1 MSTPAEQSPTAAPS
15 AAPEQLEL
23 PGTEAQEAETEAIGF
38 EPEVVAALRA
48 GREAAKAES
57 TEETSPEAPKSPEPP
72 PKAIEKP
79 PAPVVEDD
87 KLERVLQRLQQA
99 EADKLAQAQE
109 LKTLREKAAKADEY
123 EAEWANAGAN
133 PGAVFKRAKWTPQD
147 IENYVKTGVLPK
159 NPEIERVSKDLGDKT
174 TKLEQELAELRAWR
188 ANQEG
193 QAAIQSEKTQIAK
206 ELKDLAEKHPFTFA
220 RFENETE
227 MVEEIFGVMVAA
239 YQDGKRILS
248 TQDVLSASE
257 EHWAKVA
264 ERLTRASSKSPD
276 PKPAKT
282 TPATKVTTKPT
293 TPPESE
299 EDDGMDEDE
308 RDMARAVAYYRQQK
322 SATQ

>member
-1 MSTPAEQSPTAAPS
+1 MTEPAEQPPTGSSSEPTEQPEPE
-15 AAPEQLEL
+15 APEPES
-23 PGTEAQEAETEAIGF
+23 GSHGF
-38 EPEVVAALRA
+38 DPEVIEALRA
-48 GREAAKAES
+48 GRKAEA
-57 TEETSPEAPKSPEPP
+57 TPETSPEAPKAPEQP
-72 PKAIEKP
+72 PKATEKP
-79 PAPVVEDD
+79 PAPPPEDD
-87 KLERVLQRLQQA
+87 KLERVLARLQQA

-123 EAEWANAGAN
+123 EREWANAGSD

-174 TKLEQELAELRAWR
+174 TKLEQDLAELRQWK
-188 ANQEG
+188 ANQEA
-193 QAAIQSEKTQIAK
+193 QHAISTEKAVIAS

-220 RFENETE
+220 RFESEAE
-227 MVEEIFGVMVAA
+227 MVEEVFGVMVAA

-248 TQDVLSASE
+248 TQEVLSASE
-257 EHWAKVA
+257 DHWAKVA

-308 RDMARAVAYYRQQK
+308 RDMARAIAYFRQQK

>member
-1 MSTPAEQSPTAAPS
+1 MGTPAEQPPTAAPP
-15 AAPEQLEL
+15 AAPEQPET
-23 PGTEAQEAETEAIGF
+23 PPEALEAEPEESHGF
-38 EPEVVAALRA
+38 DPEVVAALRA
-48 GREAAKAES
+48 GREA
-57 TEETSPEAPKSPEPP
+57 ETAPETPPEAQKPPENPVT
-72 PKAIEKP
+72 ATEKP
-79 PAPVVEDD
+79 PAPPPEDD
-87 KLERVLQRLQQA
+87 KLERVLARLQQA

-123 EAEWANAGAN
+123 EAEWANAGSN

-159 NPEIERVSKDLGDKT
+159 NPEIERLSKDLGEKS
-174 TKLEQELAELRAWR
+174 TKLEQELAELRQWR
-188 ANQEG
+188 ANQEA
-193 QAAIQSEKTQIAK
+193 QHAIQTEKGVIAN
-206 ELKDLAEKHPFTFA
+206 ELKDLKEKHPFTFA
-220 RFENETE
+220 RFESEAE
-227 MVEEIFGVMVAA
+227 MVEEVFGVMVAA

-248 TQDVLSASE
+248 TQEVLSASE
-257 EHWAKVA
+257 DHWAKVA

-299 EDDGMDEDE
+299 EDDGMDDDE
-308 RDMARAVAYYRQQK
+308 RDMARAIAYYRQQR